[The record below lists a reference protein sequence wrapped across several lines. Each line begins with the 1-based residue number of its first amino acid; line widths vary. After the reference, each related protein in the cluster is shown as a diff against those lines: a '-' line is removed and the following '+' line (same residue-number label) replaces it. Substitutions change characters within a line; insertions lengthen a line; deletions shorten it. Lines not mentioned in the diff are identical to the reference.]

1 VDAFD
6 YKFAGIA
13 LGICILV
20 GFVIEYFSGLFW
32 ITGAI
37 LAVIA
42 LLANAMWAFNED
54 VRPGGVRY
62 EPGVSDTPKAKARVR
77 MINGRF
83 IMGIAALIVAMGVSV
98 WYAPPRVDEEAFLQD
113 QLEIEEDVERIPS
126 VPEG

>member
-1 VDAFD
+1 
-6 YKFAGIA
+6 
-13 LGICILV
+13 
-20 GFVIEYFSGLFW
+20 
-32 ITGAI
+32 

-98 WYAPPRVDEEAFLQD
+98 WYAPPRVGEES
-113 QLEIEEDVERIPS
+113 QLHNGVEEQEDIERVPS
-126 VPEG
+126 MPVG